1 MEDEIQLQLEDTQEK
16 MHKAIQHL
24 EDELIRVRAG
34 KATPNILD
42 GINVDYYGALT
53 PLNQVSNIS
62 TPDAKTI
69 AVQPWEKSMIGP
81 IEKAIMAANIGL
93 TPANN
98 GELIRI
104 NIPPLTEERR
114 ISLVKQIKNMAEN
127 TRVSIR
133 NSRREGNEAF
143 KQMKKDGLSEDQ
155 EKESEI
161 KIQEMTDNS
170 ISEVDKLLEAKEKE
184 IMTV

>member
-1 MEDEIQLQLEDTQEK
+1 MQ
-16 MHKAIQHL
+16 KALQHL
-24 EDELIRVRAG
+24 EDELLRVRAG

-42 GINVDYYGALT
+42 GISVDYYGAVT

-69 AVQPWEKSMIGP
+69 AIQPWDKSMVEP

-93 TPANN
+93 TPINN
-98 GELIRI
+98 GDLIRI

-114 ISLVKQIKNMAEN
+114 ISLVKQIKNMGEN

-133 NSRREGNEAF
+133 TARREANEAF
-143 KQMKKDGLSEDQ
+143 KLMKKDGLAEDL
-155 EKESEI
+155 EKDAEI
-161 KIQEMTDNS
+161 RVQEMTDKY
-170 ISEVDKLLEAKEKE
+170 ITKVDKVLEAKEKD

>member
-1 MEDEIQLQLEDTQEK
+1 MEEEVQLQLEDTEEK
-16 MHKAIQHL
+16 MHKAVQHL
-24 EDELIRVRAG
+24 EEELLRVRAG

-42 GINVDYYGALT
+42 GIAVDYYGSLT

-69 AVQPWEKSMIGP
+69 AVQPWEKTMIEP

-98 GELIRI
+98 GEVIRI
-104 NIPPLTEERR
+104 NIPALTEERR
-114 ISLVKQIKNMAEN
+114 LSLVKQIKNMAEN

-133 NSRREGNEAF
+133 TARREANEAL
-143 KQMKKDGLSEDQ
+143 KQMKKDGLAEDM
-155 EKESEI
+155 EKNAEI
-161 KIQEMTDNS
+161 KIQDFTKKFS
-170 ISEVDKLLEAKEKE
+170 DKVEKLIEAKEKDM
-184 IMTV
+184 MTI

>member
-1 MEDEIQLQLEDTQEK
+1 MEEEIQLQLEDTQEK
-16 MHKAIQHL
+16 MQKALQHL
-24 EDELIRVRAG
+24 EDELLRVRAG

-42 GINVDYYGALT
+42 GITVDYYGSLT

-69 AVQPWEKSMIGP
+69 AIQPWEKSMIEP

-98 GELIRI
+98 GEIIRI

-127 TRVSIR
+127 TRVSVR

-155 EKESEI
+155 EKDSEI
-161 KIQEMTDNS
+161 RIQDMTNDFIKKIDH
-170 ISEVDKLLEAKEKE
+170 LLEAKEKE

>member
-16 MHKAIQHL
+16 MQKAIQHL

-81 IEKAIMAANIGL
+81 IEKAIMVANIGL

-170 ISEVDKLLEAKEKE
+170 INEVDKLLEVKEKE

>member
-1 MEDEIQLQLEDTQEK
+1 MEEEVQLQLEDAQEK
-16 MHKAIQHL
+16 MQKALQHL
-24 EDELIRVRAG
+24 EDELLRVRAG

-42 GINVDYYGALT
+42 GITVDYYGSLT

-62 TPDAKTI
+62 TPDVRTI
-69 AVQPWEKSMIGP
+69 AIQPWDKTMIET
-81 IEKAIMAANIGL
+81 IEKAILAANIGL

-98 GELIRI
+98 GEIIRI

-114 ISLVKQIKNMAEN
+114 VMLVKQIKNMAEN

-133 NSRREGNEAF
+133 NSRREAKEAF

-155 EKESEI
+155 EKDSET
-161 KIQEMTDNS
+161 KLQEMTDKF
-170 ISEVDKLLEAKEKE
+170 IEKVEKLLEAKEKDM
-184 IMTV
+184 MTM

>member
-16 MHKAIQHL
+16 MQKALHHL
-24 EDELIRVRAG
+24 EEELLRVRAG

-42 GINVDYYGALT
+42 GITVDYYGSLT

-62 TPDAKTI
+62 TPDARTI
-69 AVQPWEKSMIGP
+69 AVQPWEKTMIEP

-114 ISLVKQIKNMAEN
+114 LSLVKQIKNMAEN

-133 NSRREGNEAF
+133 NSRREANEAF

-161 KIQEMTDNS
+161 KIQEMTDES
-170 ISEVDKLLEAKEKE
+170 IKKVEVLLEAKEKE

>member
-16 MHKAIQHL
+16 MQKAIQHL

-81 IEKAIMAANIGL
+81 IEKAIMVANIGL

-155 EKESEI
+155 GKESEI

-170 ISEVDKLLEAKEKE
+170 INEVDKLLEVKEKE